1 LGSVIKLDMKIRTYK
16 AIIRPIIL
24 YGSETWTVTG
34 IMASTLMP
42 WERKDFQENLWIEKR
57 TRGMENRN

>member
-1 LGSVIKLDMKIRTYK
+1 MKVRTYK

-34 IMASTLMP
+34 KMASTLMP
-42 WERKDFQENLWIEKR
+42 WERKDFQENLWTEKR